1 MPKDN
6 QTELSDPPGIV
17 PLKHNSPD
25 ISITQ
30 KPRADVDYTQLVKFF
45 FLLSLP
51 FHQFTGHVLLYVPVP
66 SEVASVLLAH
76 PKWKD
81 TMLTEMEALER
92 KRSRSSSITG
102 KKHTVN
108 CKRVLK
114 LKYNPDG
121 MVSNKGIH

>member
-1 MPKDN
+1 
-6 QTELSDPPGIV
+6 
-17 PLKHNSPD
+17 
-25 ISITQ
+25 
-30 KPRADVDYTQLVKFF
+30 
-45 FLLSLP
+45 
-51 FHQFTGHVLLYVPVP
+51 
-66 SEVASVLLAH
+66 
-76 PKWKD
+76 
-81 TMLTEMEALER
+81 MLTEMEALER

>member
-1 MPKDN
+1 MQTTPN
-6 QTELSDPPGIV
+6 QL
-17 PLKHNSPD
+17 N
-25 ISITQ
+25 
-30 KPRADVDYTQLVKFF
+30 F